1 MIADEATVA
10 KSVENLKK
18 RKFDVY
24 VCKTGEEARNLA
36 LSLIPADD
44 VVAWG
49 GSKTAEQIGLIDAVK
64 AKFAT
69 VDRDSAK
76 TVAEKR
82 EAMRKSR
89 SADTVIAGI
98 NAISSDGWL
107 VNIDGTGNRVAAIC
121 FGPENVILV
130 AGTNKITGAMQSAI
144 ARARNVAA
152 PINAKRFDLPNP
164 CTVSGKCADCISDT
178 TICSQFLE
186 TRYCKPAGR
195 IKVILIEEELG
206 F

>member
-10 KSVENLKK
+10 KTVENLKK

-82 EAMRKSR
+82 EAMRKSL
-89 SADTVIAGI
+89 SADTFIAGI

-130 AGTNKITGAMQSAI
+130 AGTNKITG
-144 ARARNVAA
+144 
-152 PINAKRFDLPNP
+152 
-164 CTVSGKCADCISDT
+164 
-178 TICSQFLE
+178 
-186 TRYCKPAGR
+186 
-195 IKVILIEEELG
+195 ILN
-206 F
+206 